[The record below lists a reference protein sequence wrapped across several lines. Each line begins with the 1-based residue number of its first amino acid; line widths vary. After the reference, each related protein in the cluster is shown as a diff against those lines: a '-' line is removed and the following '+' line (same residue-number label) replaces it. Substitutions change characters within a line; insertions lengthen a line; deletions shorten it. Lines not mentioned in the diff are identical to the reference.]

1 MPVFTYKAKKSPTE
15 IVTDE
20 IEAEDLHTAISK
32 LKKEGLFPIF
42 VEKKGKEAFHISS
55 ILVFKKISSQDI
67 NIFIRQLS
75 SLIHSGL
82 ALAKALNSLKRQ
94 TNNKYL
100 KSIIEN
106 LESRIQKGESFHSA
120 LSKHSE
126 IFSPFFINI
135 VRAGEASGI
144 LDETLKRL
152 AEMRGREEDLKS
164 QLRSALA
171 YPVLLIVVSVATVFV
186 LLTFIIPKFV
196 EMFEELGQALPIP
209 TQILLAI
216 SNLFNKFWP
225 ILLIVIVVIIVA
237 FKRYASSEKGVLL
250 FDKIKLKLPL
260 LGEVLRY
267 IEISRFTRTLGMLLK
282 NGIPILEALR
292 VTSRTTTNKIFAIE
306 AQRFSKGIEK
316 GKKLS
321 DLIKE
326 DKVFPPAVTDLVAVG
341 EESAELEQILIDISE
356 SYEKESQMRIKALMS
371 ILEPVLILILGAVV
385 AFIVISML
393 LPVFEIDILLK

>member
-15 IVTDE
+15 IVADE
-20 IEAEDLHTAISK
+20 IEAEDLNSAISK
-32 LKKEGLFPIF
+32 LKREGLFPIF
-42 VEKKGKEAFHISS
+42 VEKKGKEAFRISS

-100 KSIIEN
+100 RSIIEN

-120 LSKHSE
+120 LNKHSE

-135 VRAGEASGI
+135 VRAGEAGGI

-152 AEMRGREEDLKS
+152 AEIRDREEDLKS
-164 QLRSALA
+164 QLRGALA

-196 EMFEELGQALPIP
+196 EMFEELGQALPLP

-216 SNLFNKFWP
+216 SNLFNNFWP

-250 FDKIKLKLPL
+250 FDKIKLNLPL
-260 LGEVLRY
+260 LGEVLRQ
-267 IEISRFTRTLGMLLK
+267 IEISRFARTLGTLLK

-292 VTSRTTTNKIFAIE
+292 VTSRTTGNKIFAIE

-321 DLIKE
+321 DLMKE

-356 SYEKESQMRIKALMS
+356 SCEKESQMRIKTFMS
-371 ILEPVLILILGAVV
+371 ILEPVLILILGTVV

>member
-15 IVTDE
+15 IIVDE
-20 IEAEDLHTAISK
+20 IEAEDLNSAISK
-32 LKKEGLFPIF
+32 LKREGLFPIF
-42 VEKKGKEAFHISS
+42 VEKKGKEIFHLSS

-120 LSKHSE
+120 LNKHSE

-135 VRAGEASGI
+135 VRAGEAGGI

-152 AEMRGREEDLKS
+152 AEIRDREEDLKS
-164 QLRSALA
+164 QLRGALA

-186 LLTFIIPKFV
+186 LLAFIIPRFV
-196 EMFEELGQALPIP
+196 EMFEELGQALPLP

-216 SNLFNKFWP
+216 SNLFNNFWP
-225 ILLIVIVVIIVA
+225 IFLIVIVVIIVA
-237 FKRYASSEKGVLL
+237 FKRYTSSEKGVLL

-260 LGEVLRY
+260 LGEVLRQ
-267 IEISRFTRTLGMLLK
+267 IEISRFARTLGMLLK
-282 NGIPILEALR
+282 NGIPILEALK
-292 VTSRTTTNKIFAIE
+292 VTSRTTGNKIFAIE
-306 AQRFSKGIEK
+306 AQRFYKGIEK

-321 DLIKE
+321 GLMKE

-356 SYEKESQMRIKALMS
+356 SYEKESQMRIKTFMS
-371 ILEPVLILILGAVV
+371 VLEPVLILILGTVV